1 MAVPA
6 ILEEFLTA
14 ALPRFKADKRFLGV
28 AAGGSYIRQEL
39 DEFSDLDLVLVVR
52 DPSFEE
58 VMGER
63 KAIAES
69 LGTLLQAFTGDH
81 VGEPRLLI
89 CLYDKP
95 LLHVDLKFVAFRDF
109 KERAEDPVVLW
120 ERSEIL
126 TKAIKENPS
135 EWPRTDLQWIE
146 DRFWVW
152 VHYIAGKIGRGELFE
167 ALDALGMVRSIV
179 LGPLAAIADGKL
191 PRGARKLEALSAK
204 QSAALKKT
212 TATHDRAACVD
223 ALRTSIAL
231 YRDLRKKAPGAKELN
246 KSKAEE
252 PAVRYFEQVAGPVK

>member
-6 ILEEFLTA
+6 NLEQFLAA

-28 AAGGSYIRQEL
+28 AAGGSYIKQEL
-39 DEFSDLDLVLVVR
+39 DEYSDLDLVIVVR

-69 LGTLLQAFTGDH
+69 LGTLLQAFTGEH
-81 VGEPRLLI
+81 VGEPRLVI
-89 CLYDKP
+89 CLYDEP
-95 LLHVDLKFVAFRDF
+95 LAHVDLKFVAFRDF
-109 KERAEDPVVLW
+109 ADRVEDPVVLW

-135 EWPRTDLQWIE
+135 RWPPTDLQWIE

-167 ALDALGMVRSIV
+167 ALDALGMVRSVV
-179 LGPLAAIADGKL
+179 LGPMAAIADGQHA
-191 PRGARKLEALSAK
+191 RGARKLESISAK
-204 QSAALKKT
+204 YAALMKKSV
-212 TATHDRAACVD
+212 ATHDRRACAE
-223 ALRTSIAL
+223 ALGASIEL
-231 YRDLRKKAPGAKELN
+231 YRELRKKVPAAKKLQR
-246 KSKAEE
+246 SKAEGA
-252 PAVRYFEQVAGPVK
+252 AVKYFEAVAKAKK